1 MGDIAS
7 ERARS
12 SGAESSVVG
21 EVLKK
26 FYPAR
31 YQEDVSVEEREEME
45 SCLTEKWRALA
56 GKSAGDCVRIL
67 LTCTRKWQF
76 FGATLYQVQVT
87 FKYFII
93 GHRTTFIFGI
103 PY

>member
-12 SGAESSVVG
+12 SGAECGVVA

-26 FYPAR
+26 FYPVR
-31 YQEDVSVEEREEME
+31 YQEDVSAEERDEME
-45 SCLTEKWRALA
+45 SCLTDKWRALG

-76 FGATLYQVQVT
+76 FGATLYEVKVSKN
-87 FKYFII
+87 FK
-93 GHRTTFIFGI
+93 
-103 PY
+103 